1 MMIKSTIN
9 VLCVSLL
16 LVSSFTSCNPEFEEV
31 IEWVYISHQTVKTD
45 PETGAV
51 RVIQH
56 NYDDQIV
63 LRIDQTMSVIEVFN
77 PISGSVLYHYSSQEI
92 KREIF
97 CDSLTTLSVFAI
109 NEKQSMV
116 MATQI
121 SGFELGY
128 IFTFQDKELNDQFNC
143 NEITYFNLIDKLD

>member
-16 LVSSFTSCNPEFEEV
+16 LVSILTSCNAEFEEARELIYV
-31 IEWVYISHQTVKTD
+31 SHQTVKTD

-63 LRIDQTMSVIEVFN
+63 VRIDQSMSVIEVFN
-77 PISGSVLYHYSSQEI
+77 PNSGSVLYHYSSQEI

-97 CDSLTTLSVFAI
+97 CDSLTTLIVFAI
-109 NEKQSMV
+109 NEKLSMV
-116 MATQI
+116 LGRQI
-121 SGFELGY
+121 SGNDLGY
-128 IFTFQDKELNDQFNC
+128 ILTFQDKELNDQFNC